1 MKPKFTFI
9 LLAAIALTLIACSVT
24 FNLGDPTA
32 TVPAPQITFPTDVV
46 ESPTTAPQPTAVIV
60 LPSAEPAGQEITVY
74 FMDENRFVAA
84 IEPYEVAVTR
94 TTAGADLPL
103 AVLQA
108 YFAGPTQEEFD
119 QGLRLLSSG
128 FTHVREL
135 TIQDGIAR
143 VYLGGTCANN
153 GAAYSVANL
162 VMKNLEQFPEISAV
176 KIYDENDENLD
187 PDSPNSSLP
196 YCLEP

>member
-1 MKPKFTFI
+1 MKRFFPI
-9 LLAAIALTLIACSVT
+9 AALATTALVLIACSVT

-32 TVPAPQITFPTDVV
+32 TVPVPQITFPTDVV
-46 ESPTTAPQPTAVIV
+46 ESPTIAPQPTAVIV
-60 LPSAEPAGQEITVY
+60 LPSAEPAGQEITVF

-84 IEPYEVAVTR
+84 TDPYEVAVTR
-94 TTAGADLPL
+94 TTASEDLPL

-119 QGLRLLSSG
+119 RGLRLLSSG

-135 TIQDGIAR
+135 SIQDGIAR

-162 VMKNLEQFPEISAV
+162 VMKNLEQFPGISAV

>member
-46 ESPTTAPQPTAVIV
+46 VSPTTAPQPTAVIV

-162 VMKNLEQFPEISAV
+162 VMKNLEQFPQISAV